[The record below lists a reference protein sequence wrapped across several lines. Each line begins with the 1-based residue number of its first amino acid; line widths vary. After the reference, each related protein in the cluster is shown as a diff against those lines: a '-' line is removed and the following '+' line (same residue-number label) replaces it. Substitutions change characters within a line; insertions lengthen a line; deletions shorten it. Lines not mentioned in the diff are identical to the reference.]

1 VRQLQKGA
9 DSDSEWEW
17 VWVYGFAFSD
27 KNGCLGVT
35 GPKEL
40 LTGISTTILFVDAS
54 PAFSCVGGG
63 LMGEISIS
71 ISVSARG
78 NELLILFH

>member
-54 PAFSCVGGG
+54 PAFSCVGAIDGG
-63 LMGEISIS
+63 NFYFYFSICK
-71 ISVSARG
+71 G
-78 NELLILFH
+78 Q